1 MNIVMTNKI
10 FVTLFFCILVI
21 SAKAEVFLETD
32 SIDLGETMYADS
44 VTAIFHFENR
54 NRMPMFIDKV
64 DASCGCTQ
72 VEYPKMMIKPNKSF
86 EISITYDAM
95 QLGHYAK
102 WVDVYFDTEKEPV
115 RLTIFGII
123 RSPRQAFVGRRRF
136 TQEYQK
142 QQEELERQQQLQK
155 AKEEEEKAA
164 AAAALLDQ
172 KKSKKDKKRK
182 KSKNK
187 QKQD

>member
-1 MNIVMTNKI
+1 MMTSRIFLTIVC
-10 FVTLFFCILVI
+10 CILAI
-21 SAKAEVFLETD
+21 SVRAEVFLEMD
-32 SIDLGETMYADS
+32 SIDLGETLYADS
-44 VTAIFHFENR
+44 VTAVFRFENR

-72 VEYPKMMIKPNKSF
+72 VEYPKTMIKPNKPF
-86 EISITYDAM
+86 EIVITYDAM

-102 WVDVYFDTEKEPV
+102 WVDVYFDTEDNPV

-136 TQEYQK
+136 TPEYQK
-142 QQEELERQQQLQK
+142 QQEELELQQQLQK

-164 AAAALLDQ
+164 AAAALQDQ
-172 KKSKKDKKRK
+172 KKSKKKKK
-182 KSKNK
+182 KNK
-187 QKQD
+187 TQK